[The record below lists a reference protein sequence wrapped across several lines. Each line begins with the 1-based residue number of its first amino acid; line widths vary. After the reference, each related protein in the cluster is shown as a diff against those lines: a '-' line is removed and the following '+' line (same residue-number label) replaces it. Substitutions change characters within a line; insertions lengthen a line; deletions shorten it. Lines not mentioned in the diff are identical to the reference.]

1 MKAKPTKIQLKFEV
15 SDDDPLK
22 EEIFEAFATLM
33 KLLERNNDGVCRTID
48 ASAKEAEKILNK
60 GGKCYG

>member
-1 MKAKPTKIQLKFEV
+1 MKKPTKITLSFSV

-22 EEIFEAFATLM
+22 KEIFEAFAILM
-33 KLLERNNDGVCRTID
+33 KLLNRKDDADCKIID
-48 ASAKEAEKILNK
+48 KSAKDAEKILNK